1 MATYNELVEVN
12 EDCPSRDKAT
22 YTREEIEEY
31 VEITRLHLYNLGLP
45 CGPKAIRKYLEEVDE
60 VSQPLPSERNAPP
73 IVEVI
78 GAARLYRAPPALT
91 AGLGVADVGMNA

>member
-60 VSQPLPSERNAPP
+60 VSQPLPSERT
-73 IVEVI
+73 I
-78 GAARLYRAPPALT
+78 GRILAKRCLTHGRTGYYEGDYR
-91 AGLGVADVGMNA
+91 